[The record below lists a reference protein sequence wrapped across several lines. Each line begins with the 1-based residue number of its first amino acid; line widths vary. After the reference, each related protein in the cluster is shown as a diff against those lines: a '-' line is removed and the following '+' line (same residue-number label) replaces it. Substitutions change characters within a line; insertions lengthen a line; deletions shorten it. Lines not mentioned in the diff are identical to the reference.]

1 MKIKEEQGE
10 IMIELGK
17 VQKLEVMKLATV
29 GAYLN
34 TKNNT
39 VQDNILLP
47 KKQVPVDVAIGDEIE
62 VFVYRDSSDRI
73 ISTINRPKILMGEIK
88 KLKVVEV
95 SDIGA
100 FLNWGLEKDLFIPFK
115 EQTQKLQKGYECLVG
130 LYIDK
135 SDRICATMNVYD
147 MLSTESPYKVD
158 DRVRGI
164 IFSINKDMGAFVA
177 IDKKY
182 QGLIPL
188 NELYS
193 DHKYGDEIEARVTKV
208 REDGKIDLSLREKSY
223 MQMDKDADMIYER
236 LVKSGGF
243 LPFDDKTPPSKIKSE
258 FNMSKNAFKTALGR
272 LLKARKI
279 CFVKNGIQKL

>member
-1 MKIKEEQGE
+1 
-10 IMIELGK
+10 MIELGK
-17 VQKLEVMKLATV
+17 IQKLEVIKLATV

-34 TKNNT
+34 TRNNQKQEN
-39 VQDNILLP
+39 VLLP
-47 KKQVPVDVAIGDEIE
+47 KKQVPMDVAIGDEIE

-73 ISTINRPKILMGEIK
+73 ISTINKPKMVMGEIK

-115 EQTQKLQKGYECLVG
+115 EQTQRLQKGYECLVG

-135 SDRICATMNVYD
+135 SDRICATMNIYD
-147 MLSTESPYKVD
+147 MLSNESPYKVD
-158 DRVRGI
+158 DKVKGI

-182 QGLIPL
+182 QGLIPIK
-188 NELYS
+188 ELYS

-208 REDGKIDLSLREKSY
+208 REDGKLDLSLREKSY
-223 MQMDKDADMIYER
+223 MQMDKDADKIYER
-236 LVKSGGF
+236 LIKSGGY
-243 LPFDDKTPPSKIKSE
+243 LPYNDKTPASKIYAE
-258 FNMSKNAFKTALGR
+258 FDMSKNGFKTAIGR
-272 LLKARKI
+272 LLKAKKI
-279 CFVKNGIQKL
+279 CFVKDGIQKL